1 MKGALGI
8 APKRLST
15 HRFQQIPDLPQDAMS
30 NPNDVTI
37 DIPLTETTSRGQN
50 GARKWG
56 SHAGSTV
63 PINGLESDEKDGLK
77 GPGRRRRHH
86 HDTDITEATGKPSE
100 SPEDG
105 SINRMGRIYQ
115 AIYNFSIVTRYMIY
129 VVPIGVLFAIP
140 IIVGATVAPDAKI
153 GGVHIYWFFTWIE
166 VVWVSLWVC
175 KIFAKFIPYVFQF
188 LCGIVSSGTRKYA
201 LILRALET
209 PITIVLWSVVS
220 LVTFLPIMTLNPSK
234 QDSEDT
240 SVKSWEKSVKN
251 ILFALLVCSLIFL
264 GEKALVQLI
273 SISYHRKQFD
283 AKIKQ
288 SKHNVFLVGLL
299 FEASRNMFP
308 MYCPE
313 FKDEDAIIF
322 DSLLAQSNGKVSK
335 RSSIMPLR
343 MMQQVGRQVGHNVGR
358 IGDKVTAAF
367 GNVASELTGKQVFNP
382 QATHSIV
389 VEALERK
396 RCAAAL
402 ARRIWM
408 SFVVEGRDA
417 LFLEDIVEVLG
428 PDHEAEAEECFAALD
443 KDGNGDVSLDEMI
456 LTISEFGR
464 MRKSLNH
471 SMHDVDQ
478 AIHVLDNLL
487 LSVAFVV
494 GVLVFVSFVTTGF
507 GTVIAAGATSL
518 LSLSFVFSTTAQ
530 EVLGSCIFLFV
541 KHPFDIGDRV
551 DISDK
556 SYIVERIS
564 LLFSVFR
571 AVGDHRMTQVPNN
584 ILNSLWID
592 NFTRANAMH
601 EQLTVSVS
609 FDTSFAEIQALRE
622 EMETFVRDPAN
633 SRDFQPDLDIEVVG
647 VGDMDKLEL
656 HVDIRHKSNWS
667 NETVRAARRSKF
679 MCALVLAMRKVPIRA
694 PGAAAPEEESKDD
707 GDDKDGA
714 DGAPGAGDNK
724 PAHAGA
730 GAGADGKAG
739 GLTPAAAAAASGMM
753 NYEAQTTGFEQNRSS
768 GSVTHRGSMAATQRE
783 AAIADPV
790 DPGRDTNDDLYRTTT
805 NTSNQGKQLSVYDGN
820 TGVSRGLSTGHRKAG
835 LRASY
840 HDEDTMHPPL
850 SPVAAGMTPSHSGVP
865 ILNTPAPPGSRGS
878 TRYEPPTT
886 HAPTSQPQP
895 GAHQIGSFAQ
905 SYYGHEGAY
914 DSVPLNGITPDRATA
929 SSSQYDVP
937 DRYDPVSPPS
947 IYSPPQPQAPAPA
960 FRTGRKNPYG
970 GEHEA

>member
-1 MKGALGI
+1 
-8 APKRLST
+8 
-15 HRFQQIPDLPQDAMS
+15 
-30 NPNDVTI
+30 
-37 DIPLTETTSRGQN
+37 
-50 GARKWG
+50 
-56 SHAGSTV
+56 
-63 PINGLESDEKDGLK
+63 
-77 GPGRRRRHH
+77 
-86 HDTDITEATGKPSE
+86 
-100 SPEDG
+100 
-105 SINRMGRIYQ
+105 
-115 AIYNFSIVTRYMIY
+115 
-129 VVPIGVLFAIP
+129 
-140 IIVGATVAPDAKI
+140 
-153 GGVHIYWFFTWIE
+153 
-166 VVWVSLWVC
+166 
-175 KIFAKFIPYVFQF
+175 
-188 LCGIVSSGTRKYA
+188 
-201 LILRALET
+201 
-209 PITIVLWSVVS
+209 
-220 LVTFLPIMTLNPSK
+220 MTLNPSK
-234 QDSEDT
+234 QASEDT
-240 SVKSWEKSVKN
+240 GVTSWEKSVKN

-264 GEKALVQLI
+264 GEKAIVQLI

-288 SKHNVFLVGLL
+288 SKHNVYLVGLL

-322 DSLLAQSNGKVSK
+322 DSLLAQATGKTSK
-335 RSSIMPLR
+335 RSSIMPFR

-382 QATHSIV
+382 QSTHSIV

-417 LFLEDIVEVLG
+417 LLLEDIVEVLG

-487 LSVAFVV
+487 LTVAFVI

-551 DISDK
+551 DIGDK
-556 SYIVERIS
+556 AYVVERIS

-571 AVGDHRMTQVPNN
+571 TVGDHRMTQVPNN

-601 EQLTVSVS
+601 EQLTVPVS

-622 EMETFVRDPAN
+622 EMEAFVRDPAN

-656 HVDIRHKSNWS
+656 RVDIRHKSNWS
-667 NETVRAARRSKF
+667 NETIRAARRSKF
-679 MCALVLAMRKVPIRA
+679 MCALVLAIRKVSIRA
-694 PGAAAPEEESKDD
+694 PGAAAAEEESKDD
-707 GDDKDGA
+707 SDDDKA

-724 PAHAGA
+724 
-730 GAGADGKAG
+730 
-739 GLTPAAAAAASGMM
+739 LAAAAAAAAATDGAMDINRDGS
-753 NYEAQTTGFEQNRSS
+753 AQAGGLAPASAYDAHTTGFEQSRSS
-768 GSVTHRGSMAATQRE
+768 GSVTYRGSSAISQRDRE
-783 AAIADPV
+783 AAIADRLNARSPTVAAV
-790 DPGRDTNDDLYRTTT
+790 DPGRDASDGLYRTIT
-805 NTSNQGKQLSVYDGN
+805 NTSNQGKQLSVHDGQ

-835 LRASY
+835 VRASF
-840 HDEDTMHPPL
+840 HDDDAPMPPPL
-850 SPVAAGMTPSHSGVP
+850 SPVRGGMTPSNSGVP
-865 ILNTPAPPGSRGS
+865 ILNTPAPPSSRGS

-886 HAPTSQPQP
+886 TTTTQAPTSQP
-895 GAHQIGSFAQ
+895 IGSFAQ
-905 SYYGHEGAY
+905 SYYGHEGNY
-914 DSVPLNGITPDRATA
+914 DNVPLSGITPDRATA
-929 SSSQYDVP
+929 SSSQYDMP

-947 IYSPPQPQAPAPA
+947 IYSPPPPQAPAPS
-960 FRTGRKNPYG
+960 FKKEPSKDSPYG
-970 GEHEA
+970 GHNA